1 MYNNEDMVQDTMSS
15 FAVRIKNGD
24 EKVIMY
30 IDKGTAAR
38 IMMQIQEN
46 HGQLNQTTAMAIAH
60 SVAAAVARLHDY
72 ERRQLMAND
81 HKPSNPD
88 YDVEENDDPRTIFTE
103 EEEEEDV

>member
-1 MYNNEDMVQDTMSS
+1 MFNNEDMVQYTMSS

-38 IMMQIQEN
+38 IMRQLQEN

-81 HKPSNPD
+81 YKPSNPD
-88 YDVEENDDPRTIFTE
+88 YDIEEADDPRTLFTE
-103 EEEEEDV
+103 EDEENE

>member
-24 EKVIMY
+24 EQVIMY

-38 IMMQIQEN
+38 IMMQLHEN

-72 ERRQLMAND
+72 EMRQLRAVE

-88 YDVEENDDPRTIFTE
+88 YDVEEADDPRTLFNE
-103 EEEEEDV
+103 EVEEDD

>member
-1 MYNNEDMVQDTMSS
+1 MFNNEDMVQDTMSS

-38 IMMQIQEN
+38 IMRQIHEN

-72 ERRQLMAND
+72 ERRQLMATE
-81 HKPSNPD
+81 HKPSNTD
-88 YDVEENDDPRTIFTE
+88 YDIEEADDPRTIFTE
-103 EEEEEDV
+103 EVEDDV